1 MSNYEPII
9 EQNNT
14 ELQSNNTDL
23 QGLLDTINALPVAEN
38 LDDAL
43 DEQESII
50 EQIQAALEGKAAA
63 SGVSLDVITAA
74 SLPAS
79 VVDNQIIVIT
89 STTPSTIYVDTD
101 EPANPVEGDVWVQVG
116 SSEYGVEFSETFR
129 NGLTQAA
136 QYSGRWQ
143 KLDGYVGVSDVWQQ
157 FTRSIPAIGTPL
169 ADWTWEQIVILANSG
184 EDVTQYFAVGD
195 EKNLVLTTGEVVPVV
210 IGDFNH
216 NTITNSGGAKASIA
230 FTFKNCLNT
239 TYAMND
245 SNTNSGGWDGSK
257 MRTTHMVNIFN
268 TFPAELRA
276 EGAVKYV
283 DVVATAGDK
292 STSLVTSS
300 DRLRLHSITELGL
313 TYSYTGTEGTAYS
326 YYASGN
332 RVKTVNGTAS
342 YYWTRSPNTG
352 NSDYFCCVSSSGTA
366 VSNSADSA
374 DGVACGFDI

>member
-1 MSNYEPII
+1 MAIYL
-9 EQNNT
+9 NNT
-14 ELQSNNTDL
+14 
-23 QGLLDTINALPVAEN
+23 TIKRGNSGIPVIYEGEN
-38 LDDAL
+38 LNDVL
-43 DEQESII
+43 DEQDSII
-50 EQIQAALEGKAAA
+50 DQIQAALEGKAAA

-79 VVDNQIIVIT
+79 VVENQIVVIT
-89 STTPSTIYVDTD
+89 STTPNTIYVDTN
-101 EPANPVEGDVWVQVG
+101 EPTNLASGDLWVVVAEGDYGINFTEDAPYFSTKFSAAKQYNG
-116 SSEYGVEFSETFR
+116 SSWAG
-129 NGLTQAA
+129 
-136 QYSGRWQ
+136 
-143 KLDGYVGVSDVWQQ
+143 LDGYVGVSGVWQQ
-157 FTRSIPAIGTPL
+157 FARSIPAIGTPL
-169 ADWTWEQIVILANSG
+169 EQWTWEQIVILANSG

-195 EKNLVLTTGEVVPVV
+195 QKNLELTTGEVVPVV

-216 NTITNSGGAKASIA
+216 NTITNSGGAKAPIA

-245 SNTNSGGWDGSK
+245 SYTNAGGWNGSK
-257 MRTTHMVNIFN
+257 MRTTHMANIFN

-283 DVVATAGDK
+283 DVVATAGSQ

-313 TYSYTGTEGTAYS
+313 TYTYAGTEGTKYA

-342 YYWTRSPNTG
+342 YYWTRSPNTD
-352 NSDYFCCVSSSGTA
+352 SSTRFCFVSSSGTA
-366 VSNSADSA
+366 DTDYATNAS
-374 DGVACGFDI
+374 GVACGFDI